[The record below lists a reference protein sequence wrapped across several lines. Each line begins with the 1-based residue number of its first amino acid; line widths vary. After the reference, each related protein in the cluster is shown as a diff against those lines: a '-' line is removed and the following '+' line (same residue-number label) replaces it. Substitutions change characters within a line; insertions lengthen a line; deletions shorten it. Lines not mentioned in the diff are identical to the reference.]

1 MCEKFGRLDIVSC
14 NTMLKGLTLAGEI
27 PAAYT
32 LLSKMEWDG
41 ITPNDI

>member
-1 MCEKFGRLDIVSC
+1 MREKFGRLDIVPY
-14 NTMLKGLTLAGEI
+14 NTVLKGLTLAGEI

-32 LLSKMEWDG
+32 LLSWDG